1 MVVPADAVPAGDG
14 RCLALQGSVPL
25 GGYLWH
31 RSPASIRVRFLF
43 DAVSGGDGVLRRY
56 RSRGR
61 GRLVARRAL
70 GRGRLAY
77 VRDLHGRSGALVSA
91 NLRRGHMGGY
101 GGGGVNRDI
110 IVDRPD
116 IGARGAGLA
125 TARGDIVATVGI

>member
-70 GRGRLAY
+70 GGGSLAFGRGF
-77 VRDLHGRSGALVSA
+77 HGRRCALGSA
-91 NLRRGHMGGY
+91 NLRRGRVGGCW
-101 GGGGVNRDI
+101 
-110 IVDRPD
+110 
-116 IGARGAGLA
+116 RGW
-125 TARGDIVATVGI
+125 V

>member
-70 GRGRLAY
+70 GRGSLAY

-91 NLRRGHMGGY
+91 NLRRGHMERY
-101 GGGGVNRDI
+101 GGGG
-110 IVDRPD
+110 IVRGLFFGPPD
-116 IGARGAGLA
+116 WRAGGGAR
-125 TARGDIVATVGI
+125 TT

>member
-1 MVVPADAVPAGDG
+1 MVVPADAVPADDG
-14 RCLALQGSVPL
+14 RCVALQGSVPL

-70 GRGRLAY
+70 GRGSLAY

-91 NLRRGHMGGY
+91 NLRRGHY
-101 GGGGVNRDI
+101 DRFGGGGVSRG
-110 IVDRPD
+110 VFEGRPD
-116 IGARGAGLA
+116 GPGRAG
-125 TARGDIVATVGI
+125 GV